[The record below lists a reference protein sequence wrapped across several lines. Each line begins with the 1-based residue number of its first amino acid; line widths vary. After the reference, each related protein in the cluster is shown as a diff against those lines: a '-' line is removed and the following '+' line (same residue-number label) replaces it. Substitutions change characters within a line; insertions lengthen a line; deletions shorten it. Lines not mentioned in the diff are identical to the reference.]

1 MRLDEAKQILKDN
14 GFMVESYENSTDPV
28 AELRRDLTN
37 AAITKFEYLQY
48 DEFEQVPWVE
58 KENIKEII
66 FSDFLKVVMNAVNA
80 KTEKELLE
88 KAEDEDEF
96 NTMANAWMEF
106 LLHQGDCMGWDYTWE
121 G

>member
-1 MRLDEAKQILKDN
+1 MRLDEALTILKDY
-14 GFMVESYENSTDPV
+14 GYITETYENSVDPV

-37 AAITKFEYLQY
+37 AAITKFEHLQY

-58 KENIKEII
+58 KENIKEIM
-66 FSDFLKVVMNAVNA
+66 FSDFLKVVKDSVGA

-96 NTMANAWMEF
+96 NTMANAWMQF
-106 LLHQGDCMGWDYTWE
+106 LLDQGDCMGWDYTWN
-121 G
+121 